1 MGCHAPQTGVS
12 ECTIILLCFSNLK
25 GCKILLCPSLIWS
38 AFPNYSYRIRLIAPD
53 DSFCC
58 FYSFSQCFHAFHYQC
73 QLLFS
78 SCNRGLYIR
87 MLRQC
92 ILNTGLVFLEIRSV
106 PYSVL
111 FWSNN
116 RHPMCDSDRVIREV
130 IPLLLE
136 MIIEC
141 DSHIRF
147 AIIVGRSWAMNKNI
161 LRPVVLPVSLRQSIF
176 YLNPIFCF
184 HDSIFFKYSST
195 SDSSLSFFSRMQI

>member
-1 MGCHAPQTGVS
+1 MGCHTAQAAVS
-12 ECTIILLCFSNLK
+12 ECSIKLAGFSDLK
-25 GCKILLCPSLIWS
+25 GCKILLCPSFVWS
-38 AFPNYSYRIRLIAPD
+38 AFPNHSCRIRFITPD

-58 FYSFSQCFHAFHYQC
+58 FYSFSQCFHAFRYQC

-87 MLRQC
+87 VLGQC

-116 RHPMCDSDRVIREV
+116 RRPMCDSDRVIREV

-141 DSHIRF
+141 DGHIRF

-161 LRPVVLPVSLRQSIF
+161 LRPVVLPVSLWQSIF
-176 YLNPIFCF
+176 YLDPIFC
-184 HDSIFFKYSST
+184 
-195 SDSSLSFFSRMQI
+195 